1 MKTAKNVFNE
11 GMMLDF
17 NPINSSNGAYTSALN
32 ATLTTSN
39 GNEYALQN
47 DMGNGRVETAY
58 LPEGY
63 VPVGTCE
70 YGGIIYIVSYNPL
83 INKSQIGC
91 FPSPERNIES
101 EEMGVADQSLQWSDF
116 QKSYDGNTPSG
127 QLLKTSVKKILVSKS
142 MNAGDKYAISANQL
156 DDKLSDYGG
165 ENHNTFPKLVKV
177 HVVSIENSGK
187 ITYLDSSVRWYTR
200 TENSSTENSSTE
212 NNDQKN
218 YYIKKSG
225 ANNDRTDLDS
235 YRSIVNSAYSV
246 FASKVSGKLALLVEL
261 EKITGFSCTWGAY
274 GVTKDAED
282 YTKSSYPIYLN
293 VNWTTDNNNINPSG
307 LVLTKSELN
316 GSSTDDLI
324 AWTPTKEGNE
334 NCWYMPLS
342 RSYTPESYT
351 GEYSDFKD
359 SDSYDVAANRVNADR
374 ITVNFQNG
382 IPKPGEYYLDP
393 VKIVQTSDK
402 TEYYSRWVN
411 ENDKK
416 ECIKLSTETDPSITD
431 DIVNNKFGYP
441 VIKQLSTFA
450 PKEGDVYSYS
460 IAPTMPYGVLE
471 EFAQSGRIEFDKIGT
486 KSIKINKWRYYVQD
500 ETITLNWGL
509 EAYTEPNKVI
519 EKVILLFY
527 DNQGLAA
534 AYHCANKISYN
545 GSFTEYLTL
554 NAHNYKFTSLDQ
566 TDNFF
571 YHKGLTLTKNDMED
585 DQIYVNEKGEPIVK
599 DKDVFTSKGGTL
611 PRVYYVA
618 EDGVT
623 YYTNDAGILYANC
636 LYYVKVLAKYST
648 VSALNTY
655 YDTSYESAGHR
666 WLWTN
671 TIYNQYYSN
680 SDDYQDKR
688 PELTFDCNVTYKLND
703 NWKTASYDAPYNNA
717 ETKNDYSTMS
727 ATVQY
732 INQTGNKNIEITI
745 EKGLVQDYSTFNINK
760 EAEDAV
766 SASVYL
772 GKENIQN
779 YPEQPEVIHTQYY
792 VDTFKGI
799 YPIPNMSGLID
810 DSVSSTVTNMV
821 GSSTTGTG
829 DEIWTS
835 DTAYLNYKNSCHIYD
850 IKEEGQNK
858 VEEDLTY
865 VDYTGEGCTLKCEKL
880 SDNTKMA
887 LSGVH
892 YSKYYYY
899 TKLDTSQALILKAFV
914 STEDDLKNYNISI
927 YDNTIPY
934 FNKALFIGMSGDQN
948 KPVFNSTI
956 ATLVMNKSSS
966 IDYTS
971 DYSYY
976 PGDKISVGRSLSY
989 KEYNYS
995 NLIVTNSSDI
1005 LNSSKDISIT
1015 EALNYIQNIIKD
1027 EFNFLFPLCIGNNA
1041 KGDYQAV
1048 CKTSNTAI
1056 NTTNYITKNKLLS
1069 EESDGSILSVDNL
1082 PNAYS
1087 ATEKAYALPA
1097 DMDGHAE
1104 YFALGGTLCGL
1115 TSTGKS
1121 IAGNH
1126 FSANSA
1132 TTNFMPYVLGYLTQ
1146 LYYLSDD
1153 KDNINQYVPY
1163 NYVYLEDNYTLYT
1176 RDVIVKMAENANSKE
1191 LDELILFK
1199 QWKPYNTYLSEIK
1212 EKCGLGDTEINEVKL
1227 TLKESI
1233 KNYPI
1238 QIKIAYITP
1247 TTAESSSKIIVQD
1260 AIGKIPGTTEQSI
1273 SNNRVYYYNN
1283 EKGKFEVVSK
1293 CTQLNKVDSIKIDT
1307 ENDTPTLSVNLS
1319 DKHFGITS
1327 LSSRLACNNGILTL
1341 SSVPST
1347 TSSTSTYSIRVL
1359 KSESGNGSRKFT
1371 GFKEDVTYYNVR
1383 YSSGALEA

>member
-11 GMMLDF
+11 GMILDF

-101 EEMGVADQSLQWSDF
+101 EEVGDASQSLQWQDF
-116 QKSYDGNTPSG
+116 QKSYGDTPSG

-142 MNAGDKYAISANQL
+142 MNAGDKYAISADQL

-165 ENHNTFPKLVKV
+165 ENHNTFPKLVKI
-177 HVVSIENSGK
+177 HVVSIEDSGK
-187 ITYLDSSVRWYTR
+187 ITYLDSSVRWYTSTKNTN
-200 TENSSTENSSTE
+200 TEDTSTE

-225 ANNDRTDLDS
+225 AKNDRTDLDS

-246 FASKVSGKLALLVEL
+246 FASKISGKLALLVEL

-274 GVTKDAED
+274 RVTKDAKD

-293 VNWTTDNNNINPSG
+293 VNWTTDDNNINPNG
-307 LVLTKSELN
+307 LVLTKSDKSELN
-316 GSSTDDLI
+316 GNSIDDLI
-324 AWTPTKEGNE
+324 AWTPTKQGNE
-334 NCWYMPLS
+334 KCWNVVLS
-342 RSYTPESYT
+342 RSYAPESYT
-351 GEYSDFKD
+351 GEYSAFK
-359 SDSYDVAANRVNADR
+359 SSGSYDVAAEKVNANK
-374 ITVNFQNG
+374 ITVNFQSG
-382 IPKPGEYYLDP
+382 APKPDQYYLDP
-393 VKIVQTSDK
+393 VKIEQTSDSTK
-402 TEYYSRWVN
+402 YYSD
-411 ENDKK
+411 EKGT
-416 ECIKLSTETDPSITD
+416 ECTLLSTSTNPPITD

-486 KSIKINKWRYYVQD
+486 KSISINKWRYYVQD
-500 ETITLNWGL
+500 ETMTLNWGL

-545 GSFTEYLTL
+545 GSFTEYLAL
-554 NAHNYKFTSLDQ
+554 NVHNYKFTSLNE
-566 TDNFF
+566 TDNVF

-585 DQIYVNEKGEPIVK
+585 DQIYVNEEGKPIVK

-611 PRVYYVA
+611 PSDQEA
-618 EDGVT
+618 ADGVT

-636 LYYVKVLAKYST
+636 LYYVKVFAKYST

-680 SDDYQDKR
+680 SDDYKDKR

-745 EKGLVQDYSTFNINK
+745 EKGLAEDYSTFNINK
-760 EAEDAV
+760 DAEEAV

-792 VDTFKGI
+792 VDTFKGV
-799 YPIPNMSGLID
+799 YPISDTTGLID
-810 DSVSSTVTNMV
+810 DSVSNTVATMV

-829 DEIWTS
+829 DEIWAS

-850 IKEEGQNK
+850 VKEEGEEIK
-858 VEEDLTY
+858 EEDLTY

-887 LSGVH
+887 LSGMH
-892 YSKYYYY
+892 YSKYYYFN
-899 TKLDTSQALILKAFV
+899 KFDTTQALILKAFV
-914 STEDDLKNYNISI
+914 STEEDLKNYNISI
-927 YDNTIPY
+927 YNYTVPY
-934 FNKALFIGMSGDQN
+934 FNKALFIGMTGNKN
-948 KPVFNSTI
+948 KPTFNSTI
-956 ATLVMNKSSS
+956 ATLVME
-966 IDYTS
+966 DS
-971 DYSYY
+971 DSTTYSVTPNGITYNRY
-976 PGDKISVGRSLSY
+976 LSY
-989 KEYNYS
+989 KTYTYS
-995 NLIVTNSSDI
+995 NLINTNSDAGA
-1005 LNSSKDISIT
+1005 LGKDISIT
-1015 EALNYIQNIIKD
+1015 EALNHVQNIIKD
-1027 EFNFLFPLCIGNNA
+1027 EFNFLFPLCIGTN
-1041 KGDYQAV
+1041 
-1048 CKTSNTAI
+1048 TSDALEYAYL
-1056 NTTNYITKNKLLS
+1056 TNKNGNIGYISCIEHLS
-1069 EESDGSILSVDNL
+1069 EESDVPIYSVDNL
-1082 PNAYS
+1082 PNAFS
-1087 ATEKAYALPA
+1087 VTEKARAEED
-1097 DMDGHAE
+1097 DMKEHAK

-1132 TTNFMPYVLGYLTQ
+1132 ATNFMPYVLGYLTQ

-1153 KDNINQYVPY
+1153 KDSINQYVPY

-1176 RDVIVKMAENANSKE
+1176 RDVIVKMKE
-1191 LDELILFK
+1191 DTSNDKLDKLILFK

-1212 EKCGLGDTEINEVKL
+1212 ENCGLVDTDIDEVKL

-1238 QIKIAYITP
+1238 QIKIGYITP
-1247 TTAESSSKIIVQD
+1247 TTVESSSKIIVQN
-1260 AIGKIPGTTEQSI
+1260 AIADTLGGPPGTTEQSI
-1273 SNNRVYYYNN
+1273 SNNKVYYYNTD
-1283 EKGKFEVVSK
+1283 KGKFEVVSK
-1293 CTQLNKVDSIKIDT
+1293 CTLLNKVESVKIDT
-1307 ENDTPTLSVNLS
+1307 ENDNPTLKVTRS
-1319 DKHFGITS
+1319 DKHFGTTP
-1327 LSSRLACNNGILTL
+1327 LSSRLVCNNGILTL
-1341 SSVPST
+1341 SSIPST
-1347 TSSTSTYSIRVL
+1347 ASTWDNYGITGGL
-1359 KSESGNGSRKFT
+1359 TSRKFT
-1371 GFKEDVTYYNVR
+1371 GFKEDVIYYNVR